1 MELVYKITKQ
11 EAALIGE
18 FVYDGDIRFTPYCQ
32 ETEDECYI
40 ITEQTYLLVQNRN
53 EIKRV
58 NFAVKQLVDIDTIIF
73 KQINIQ

>member
-18 FVYDGDIRFTPYCQ
+18 FIYNGEIRFTPYCQ
-32 ETEDECYI
+32 ETEDGCYI
-40 ITEQTYLLVQNRN
+40 VTEQTYLIVQERD

-73 KQINIQ
+73 KTIDII